1 LLTGKTR
8 LVGLIGKPV
17 SESLSPRMQNAAFAS
32 RGLDWAYVPLE
43 VDHDGLENAA
53 LGLLAL
59 GFAGANVTIP
69 HKTAIVSYCDEV
81 DDSAERAGSVNTLVV
96 RDGRL
101 LGSTTDG
108 AAVRQLGVAGATALV
123 LGSGGAAQA
132 VATALAEE
140 GAASVT
146 IAARSPERA
155 HALAVRLRTLFPQA
169 QAAARDEWPPSA
181 EGFDLVVNA
190 TPVRDEIIVT
200 LAESQTLVDLAYRG
214 DGRATALVQAGRERG
229 CRTVEGLDA
238 LLAQG
243 AASFEQWTGIPAP
256 VDVMRSALRESP

>member
-8 LVGLIGKPV
+8 LVGLLGKPV
-17 SESLSPRMQNAAFAS
+17 SESLSPRMQNAAFAA
-32 RGLDWAYVPLE
+32 RALDWAYVPLE
-43 VDHDGLENAA
+43 VDHHGLENAA

-69 HKTAIVSYCDEV
+69 HKTAIVSYCDEL

-108 AAVRQLGVAGATALV
+108 AAVTQLGVPGATTLV
-123 LGSGGAAQA
+123 LGAGGAAQA
-132 VATALAEE
+132 VGTALADE
-140 GAASVT
+140 GAASIT
-146 IAARSPERA
+146 IAARSAERA

-169 QAAARDEWPPSA
+169 QVGARDEWPPSA

-190 TPVRDEIIVT
+190 TPVRDEVIVA

-214 DGRATALVQAGRERG
+214 DGRATALVEAGRERG
-229 CRTVEGLDA
+229 CRTVDGLDA

-256 VDVMRSALRESP
+256 VEVMRSALRESP